1 MRRATFP
8 ILILCCVLFCA
19 CKDNVVCPAFQS
31 TYILDDSLRMA
42 RYSLFLNDTTPKM
55 PVASRRSKYG
65 INKKSSLFKK
75 NYDLMT
81 APKKNQIRWLE
92 EDSLEMDQGEFIASD
107 FVDQDTLG
115 VDSVSTAPIL
125 AAVEDEEEAVRYKWK
140 YSLDNNYNQE
150 QVYYN
155 KYYGELFIDTRPTQK
170 ELAAQQLDHLDE
182 IASDSTIQETEK
194 KGLFGR
200 NKSEDSDVE
209 EESETEAEV
218 DEETLENVIET
229 EEDEAEPEDTTD
241 SEE

>member
-1 MRRATFP
+1 MRRAAFP
-8 ILILCCVLFCA
+8 ILIVCCVLFCA

-65 INKKSSLFKK
+65 INKKSSLFRK

-92 EDSLEMDQGEFIASD
+92 EDSLDMDQGEFLASD
-107 FVDQDTLG
+107 FVDQDSIG
-115 VDSVSTAPIL
+115 ADSVSAAPIL
-125 AAVEDEEEAVRYKWK
+125 AALEEEEEEVRYKWK

-170 ELAAQQLDHLDE
+170 ELAAQQLEHLDE
-182 IASDSTIQETEK
+182 ISSDSTMQQTEK
-194 KGLFGR
+194 KGLFGKK
-200 NKSEDSDVE
+200 KSSE
-209 EESETEAEV
+209 ETTETDAEV